1 MEFKAI
7 LAQKAFDQSFVK
19 DGETV
24 TYHQVHV
31 IHPEFG
37 LVVFKVRDD
46 AADLRKEIGALKIG
60 SEITLRVAP
69 LANEGRRGWHA
80 VGISK

>member
-1 MEFKAI
+1 MEFTAI

-31 IHPEFG
+31 IHSEFG

-46 AADLRKEIGALKIG
+46 AVDLRKAIAGMKIGA
-60 SEITLRVAP
+60 EVTLLVAP